1 MLRLL
6 ENITLAALDLLSFG
20 AGAIRTAILHHDFLM
35 AMATL
40 KKVSKQTIKPVH
52 PMHDH
57 GSLTAATI
65 QPSDSHI
72 IHFSAP
78 AESS

>member
-1 MLRLL
+1 
-6 ENITLAALDLLSFG
+6 
-20 AGAIRTAILHHDFLM
+20 M

-40 KKVSKQTIKPVH
+40 KKVSKQTIKPMH

-72 IHFSAP
+72 IHFYAP